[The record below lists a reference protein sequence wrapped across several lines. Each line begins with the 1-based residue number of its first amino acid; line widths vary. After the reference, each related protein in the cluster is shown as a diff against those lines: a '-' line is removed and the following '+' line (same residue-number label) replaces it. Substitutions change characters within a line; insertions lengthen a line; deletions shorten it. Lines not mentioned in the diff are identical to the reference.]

1 MSNPNIAAM
10 LQQLTPAP
18 RAGSAAIGSFSF
30 VSGHSGTYISGGG
43 GATRVRLLRT
53 DAHGSQSKC
62 RHQIGTPTSGPSS
75 EKVCIAE
82 KTEGAETCGTLHQG
96 DEVALEADALYIR
109 VGKNQIL
116 GRPFLPC
123 SIPAGDYVTEL
134 LAEAKELVDWQTL
147 FADIIRAAE
156 DSSNGIIDAD
166 LLHRWQEN
174 IGMPLRTPGRVRTR
188 LLASP
193 S

>member
-10 LQQLTPAP
+10 LQQLMPAS
-18 RAGSAAIGSFSF
+18 RAGSAATGSFSF
-30 VSGHSGTYISGGG
+30 VSGHSGMYVSGG
-43 GATRVRLLRT
+43 GATRVRLVRT
-53 DAHGSQSKC
+53 DDHGSQSKC

-82 KTEGAETCGTLHQG
+82 KTEGVETCGTRHQG
-96 DEVALEADALYIR
+96 NEVALEADALYIR

-123 SIPAGDYVTEL
+123 SILAGDYVTEL

-156 DSSNGIIDAD
+156 D
-166 LLHRWQEN
+166 
-174 IGMPLRTPGRVRTR
+174 
-188 LLASP
+188 
-193 S
+193 